1 VQAGVVLRS
10 VLLTVRLFCLIAGI
24 LLLWQGYREWTV
36 PTEGQEIAKASWD
49 EGELERLERMA
60 APKGAVPPRVRTPN
74 PNAPFLITFPRI
86 GIKRY
91 VIPGAT
97 KQNLKRGPTWLR
109 DTVEPGEVGN
119 CIIAGHRDS
128 HFGFLRHVRRG
139 DTIKVSRQGRVA
151 TYKIESIYIV
161 DSSNRQPLMKHDGK
175 RLTLITCFPFSFI
188 GSAPQ
193 RMIVQ
198 AVGVDPDPSQVV
210 SGG

>member
-1 VQAGVVLRS
+1 LVAGSFLLWHGVV
-10 VLLTVRLFCLIAGI
+10 
-24 LLLWQGYREWTV
+24 EWKA
-36 PTEGQEIAKASWD
+36 PAEGQKIARADWE
-49 EGELERLERMA
+49 EGEMERLERLA
-60 APKGAVPPRVRTPN
+60 AVPKGKGPARVN
-74 PNAPFLITFPRI
+74 KQNSNAPFLIAFPRI
-86 GIKRY
+86 GVKRY

-97 KQNLKRGPTWLR
+97 KQNLKRGPAWLR
-109 DTVEPGEVGN
+109 ETAEPGAHGN

-139 DTIKVSRQGRVA
+139 YAIQVSRNGRVA
-151 TYKIESIYIV
+151 TYRVESIYIV
-161 DSSNRQPLMKHDGK
+161 DATNRQPLMQHDGQ

-198 AVGVDPDPSQVV
+198 AVGVESDPPHVL